1 MELTSPLT
9 TLGSISTPD
18 SYYTARDSP
27 SNAAYDTT
35 LSSPGEEPPEEEL
48 AYRDAVQ
55 LPHEL
60 KSHCQIHMEEQLCMS
75 SLHTPNSSST

>member
-9 TLGSISTPD
+9 TLASISTPD
-18 SYYTARDSP
+18 SYHTARDSP

-35 LSSPGEEPPEEEL
+35 LSSPLEEPDEEGPR
-48 AYRDAVQ
+48 YRDAVQ

-60 KSHCQIHMEEQLCMS
+60 RSHCQIHMEEQLCM
-75 SLHTPNSSST
+75 